1 MIFDRFPWRVQLL
14 ADLLALWLAL
24 LLASYFTGPAL
35 EGVRFLRVL
44 EWRISLGNL
53 VLVVV
58 LSGLWLFLIHLIE
71 DSPTNQPIRWQ
82 TIAAVTVAGTAL
94 LALAALFFSLTLI
107 TPRFLAVFALVYF
120 LLDWGLRW
128 LHLRVFA
135 FLDPEQH
142 HRIHTVVIGNHPAVQ
157 PVIERLR
164 HSPRHRL
171 LAHFCAESAATENEP
186 IAPCDETP
194 LKRCLQEEIV
204 DQIVLALPLSAISS
218 ALYHL
223 LREAQWQGI
232 EVLVPLPLL
241 SEVLP
246 LPEPLGPRSHLKRM
260 MVFAPPTQGV
270 VPLLSFESGPQ
281 MGWALLAKR
290 VIDLTGAVV
299 GLLLLAPL
307 MVGIALAIRVTM
319 GSPVL
324 FTQPRMG
331 FHRRVFP
338 LFKFRTMI
346 PNADALREAL
356 RAYNERDGAAFK
368 MRNDPR
374 VTPLGRWLRRFN
386 LDELPQLFNVLRGEM
401 SLVGPR
407 PLPLDDYAHMDRTTY
422 LRRLSVLPGI
432 TCTWQI
438 SQRSKITFEEW
449 MQMDFDYIDHW
460 SLKGDLLLLL
470 KTFWV
475 ILRGRGDE

>member
-14 ADLLALWLAL
+14 ADLVALWLSL
-24 LLASYFTGPAL
+24 LLAAYFAGPAL

-53 VLVVV
+53 ALVAA
-58 LSGLWLFLIHLIE
+58 LSLLWLFLIHLID

-82 TIAAVTVAGTAL
+82 PIAAVTVAGTAL
-94 LALAALFFSLTLI
+94 LALAALLFSLKLI
-107 TPRFLAVFALVYF
+107 TPRFLAIFAVAYF

-128 LHLRVFA
+128 IHLRVFA

-142 HRIHTVVIGNHPAVQ
+142 HRIHTVVVGNHPAVQ

-171 LAHFCAESAATENEP
+171 LAHFCTELTTAESEP
-186 IAPCDETP
+186 VASCDETP
-194 LKRCLQEEIV
+194 LNRCLQEEIV
-204 DQIVLALPLSAISS
+204 DQIILALPLSAISPP
-218 ALYHL
+218 LHHL

-232 EVLVPLPLL
+232 EVVVPLPLL
-241 SEVLP
+241 TEVLP
-246 LPEPLGPRSHLKRM
+246 LPEPLGPRSHLVRM
-260 MVFAPPTQGV
+260 MVNAPSPHGV

-290 VIDLTGAVV
+290 AIDLTGAVV

-307 MVGIALAIRVTM
+307 MAGIALAIRITM

-324 FTQPRMG
+324 FIQPRMG

-356 RAYNERDGAAFK
+356 RAHNERDGAAFK

-374 VTPLGRWLRRFN
+374 ITPLGRWLRRLN
-386 LDELPQLFNVLRGEM
+386 LDELPQLFNILRGEM

-438 SQRSKITFEEW
+438 SQRSKVTFEEW
-449 MQMDFDYIDHW
+449 MQMDLDYIDNW
-460 SLKGDLLLLL
+460 SLKRDLKLLAQ
-470 KTFWV
+470 TVWV
-475 ILRGRGDE
+475 VLRGRGDE